1 MIWHRRITVTGSL
14 CADAVFFRAELC
26 TCQDFS
32 VYEESSVLSCIIDP
46 FDQGNMS
53 SHYFY
58 AGNTVGVDTASC
70 IHIRKIGCVQ
80 PWAVG
85 MSRDQRK
92 SCFCGKGGKTLFYL
106 ILMPVIFC
114 RTGGVKHAVVF
125 QGTPDIA
132 D

>member
-1 MIWHRRITVTGSL
+1 MASAYNGHGTVMCRCL
-14 CADAVFFRAELC
+14 VFRAELC
-26 TCQDFS
+26 ACQDFS